1 MGPRGD
7 VILEADWC
15 VTEFL
20 KEMDKLGLT
29 ENTLVIFTSDN
40 GPVLDDGYQDQAV
53 ELVGDHKMAGP
64 LRGGKTSLYDGG
76 TCIPFM
82 LRWPSQ
88 NTLPVFLGKG
98 GNGRKELVLE
108 GYFNYALRDGDWV
121 MIPPYPDTYG
131 DAEEAAFAG
140 NSNCYQLYNVKE
152 DIGQQVNLAEKEPK
166 RLRQMMMTF
175 ERLKRETG
183 KITNF

>member
-1 MGPRGD
+1 MATILKGAPVVAAMNERNAALCEQ
-7 VILEADWC
+7 LEAKGI
-15 VTEFL
+15 TP
-20 KEMDKLGLT
+20 T
-29 ENTLVIFTSDN
+29 AS
-40 GPVLDDGYQDQAV
+40 
-53 ELVGDHKMAGP
+53 VGV
-64 LRGGKTSLYDGG
+64 
-76 TCIPFM
+76 
-82 LRWPSQ
+82 
-88 NTLPVFLGKG
+88 VFLGKG